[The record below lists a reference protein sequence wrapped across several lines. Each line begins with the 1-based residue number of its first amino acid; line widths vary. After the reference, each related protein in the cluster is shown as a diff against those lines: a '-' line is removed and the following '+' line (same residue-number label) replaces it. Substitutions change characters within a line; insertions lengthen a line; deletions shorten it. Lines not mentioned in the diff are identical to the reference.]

1 MISETN
7 FMLAEDNPL
16 NTGRHK
22 TLEAVLSETGQLSV
36 FRYGSLFSEGYK
48 YLLALIPFSK
58 SLFFIPNIIDSDL
71 NKTGK

>member
-36 FRYGSLFSEGYK
+36 FRYGSLLSEG
-48 YLLALIPFSK
+48 
-58 SLFFIPNIIDSDL
+58 
-71 NKTGK
+71 